1 MTIKAEQPTMESKE
15 TSTTGNEYKHT
26 AGSRHALI
34 TDLQRVQ
41 VLFPNPNPDLDHYR
55 AHGKFTDEAWKSYF
69 PTFEDFLADA
79 RVTTVIEII
88 WHLRQAAKLL
98 RDMDSIEKWD
108 SYDVEAALKNV
119 HASLP
124 PLDTEV
130 QKFEAILNEMRLEA
144 ENKTQTAKGS
154 GNEQAS

>member
-1 MTIKAEQPTMESKE
+1 
-15 TSTTGNEYKHT
+15 
-26 AGSRHALI
+26 
-34 TDLQRVQ
+34 
-41 VLFPNPNPDLDHYR
+41 
-55 AHGKFTDEAWKSYF
+55 
-69 PTFEDFLADA
+69 
-79 RVTTVIEII
+79 
-88 WHLRQAAKLL
+88 
-98 RDMDSIEKWD
+98 MDSIEKWD

-130 QKFEAILNEMRLEA
+130 QKLEAILNEMRLEA

>member
-1 MTIKAEQPTMESKE
+1 MTIKAEQPTMASKE
-15 TSTTGNEYKHT
+15 TSTTGKEYRFKF
-26 AGSRHALI
+26 GSLHAVI

-41 VLFPNPNPDLDHYR
+41 VLFPNPNPDLDYYR
-55 AHGKFTDEAWKSYF
+55 AHAEFSDEAWKSYF
-69 PTFEDFLADA
+69 PTFEDFLAEA

-124 PLDTEV
+124 PTDEEV
-130 QKFEAILNEMRLEA
+130 QKLEAAMNEWRLEA
-144 ENKTQTAKGS
+144 ELRKTQTAKGV
-154 GNEQAS
+154 GE